1 MGAFSRELQQQADRA
16 TGTGGRGPA
25 AGTAEGSVRG
35 DGDEPR
41 VHRIYARTSVQ
52 IVAGDTADEYNV
64 TYGAAAAIC
73 SRSAVDGHGSGDVV
87 TLDSADV
94 ETWPV
99 AQQDHSELLYLCRSI
114 TAPAVATDTAPLPA
128 AGGAGGPGGLAAVQV
143 AVLTMAE
150 PSPDT
155 ADGMQVSCR
164 TPPCATDLRW
174 IVLLTVYLRALL
186 FPCFTTVRHVTRGR
200 LGWRGSTASKQRPR
214 ISPAAAR
221 RDATLSRHCLC

>member
-25 AGTAEGSVRG
+25 VGPAEGSVRG

-52 IVAGDTADEYNV
+52 VVVGDAADEYNV
-64 TYGAAAAIC
+64 THGAAAAIC
-73 SRSAVDGHGSGDVV
+73 SSGGAVDGHGSGDVV

-94 ETWPV
+94 ETWPA
-99 AQQDHSELLYLCRSI
+99 AQQDHSELLYLCRAM

-128 AGGAGGPGGLAAVQV
+128 AVGAGGLPGGGLAAVQV

-155 ADGMQVSCR
+155 ADGMQVTIDRCR
-164 TPPCATDLRW
+164 CMAFL
-174 IVLLTVYLRALL
+174 
-186 FPCFTTVRHVTRGR
+186 
-200 LGWRGSTASKQRPR
+200 
-214 ISPAAAR
+214 
-221 RDATLSRHCLC
+221 CLCLF